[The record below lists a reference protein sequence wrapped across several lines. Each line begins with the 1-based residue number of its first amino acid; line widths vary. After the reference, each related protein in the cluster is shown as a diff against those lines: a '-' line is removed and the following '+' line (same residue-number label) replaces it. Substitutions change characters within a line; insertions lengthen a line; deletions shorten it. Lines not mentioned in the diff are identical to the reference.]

1 MNRRGWWGISVV
13 VAVAMLVAG
22 AFGPLRQRVFGEAA
36 PASSLSV
43 DALSPAGGARTI
55 DATIAS
61 LQSRLRASDDD
72 PRTAA
77 QLGLAYLQKGRVSLD
92 PSYFPKAAAL
102 LRQALQGD
110 RRNFDAMV
118 GLGLLANARH
128 RFARALDW
136 GRQASGVNPYG
147 AAARGVVVDALVEL
161 GRYEEAGEELQRM
174 VDLRPDIA
182 SFSRVSYLRE
192 LHGDVRGALAAM
204 RRALDSIPEYG
215 EDPSWVRTQIGD
227 LHFSVGDVSAAREW
241 YEDAVDV
248 APDYYLPKV
257 GLARVAAAR
266 GDLNHAIR
274 IMDRVVDSY
283 PSPQNVVLLGDL
295 LAAAG
300 RTEDARATYRLV
312 DVQRRLF
319 ASSGVVPD
327 VEITQFYADHAR
339 NPRRTVV
346 LARSQYR
353 TRPSIRTADALA
365 WALHAA
371 GRDRKAQRF
380 AAEALSLDTKDALYL
395 FHAGAIAYA
404 NEKYDSATF
413 LLRASLE
420 TNPNFS
426 PVHAPEAKRLLQE
439 ISR

>member
-1 MNRRGWWGISVV
+1 MNRRNWWGISVV
-13 VAVAMLVAG
+13 VALAMLVAG
-22 AFGPLRQRVFGEAA
+22 AFGPLRQRVFGEAVT
-36 PASSLSV
+36 ASSLSV
-43 DALSPAGGARTI
+43 GALSPAGGSRTI

-61 LQSRLRASDDD
+61 LQARLRANSDD

-77 QLGLAYLQKGRVSLD
+77 RLGLAYLQKGRVSLN

-102 LRQALQGD
+102 LRRALQGD

-128 RFARALDW
+128 RFAHGLEW
-136 GRQASGVNPYG
+136 GRQASSVNPYG
-147 AAARGVVVDALVEL
+147 AVARGVVVDALIEL

-192 LHGDVRGALAAM
+192 LHGDVPGALAAM
-204 RRALDSIPEYG
+204 GRALDSIPDFG
-215 EDPSWVRTQIGD
+215 EDSSWVRTQIGD
-227 LHFSVGDVSAAREW
+227 LHFGVGDVSAAREW
-241 YEDAVDV
+241 YEGAVEV
-248 APDYYLPKV
+248 APEYYLPKV
-257 GLARVAAAR
+257 GLARVAAAQ
-266 GDLNHAIR
+266 GDLDHAIR
-274 IMDRVVDSY
+274 IMNGVVDSY
-283 PSPQNVVLLGDL
+283 PSPQNVVLLGDF

-327 VEITQFYADHAR
+327 VEITLFYADHAR
-339 NPRRTVV
+339 NSRRTVV

-371 GRDRKAQRF
+371 GRDHEAQRF
-380 AAEALSLDTKDALYL
+380 AADALRLGTRDALYL

-404 NEKYDSATF
+404 NEKYDDATV

-420 TNPNFS
+420 TNPSFS
-426 PVHAPEAKRLLQE
+426 VLHVPEAKRLLAE
-439 ISR
+439 LSR